1 MRYTRLIAA
10 GLILAGCLALSSP
23 ADANWQV
30 HYTGDAAAMFGSS
43 GRGNFATKSECE
55 AARNSRPYTESMNS
69 YCSGFDR
76 APAASSS
83 HKGSTS
89 GSSSSGTTTDTGETK
104 LQQFDVG
111 HEQLLNEQ
119 RNFSSGSSAP
129 KPASPPVELQLNE
142 QRNFSSGSPAPK
154 PAPQP
159 GKNARISPS
168 SIKPLVNNL
177 KNQSQGSSLNS
188 PKQCATYDFV
198 EGNFARGNVCTNP
211 PPNVGSP
218 HKGENTFT
226 PAQQKYLDS
235 NVDYQRYK
243 REETTGRAS
252 LSQAI
257 KLQEKIRTQLATAQA
272 AHDQKQIGELQVEL
286 VNARQAEYNAKQVMA
301 AAQTNA
307 KPIEDYA
314 RTIRGAPRIV
324 EDNQPPNSNNQ

>member
-111 HEQLLNEQ
+111 HEQL
-119 RNFSSGSSAP
+119 
-129 KPASPPVELQLNE
+129 LNE